1 MRKKGRALSFYVILW
16 QGLIDSSYDKK
27 EEKKHTRLE
36 NRQSTS
42 YMNKIQVALV
52 NTDGIWKQ
60 FNFIA
65 WIMFRMELVN
75 NISTLFYQFKFLAPL
90 HRKDSLS

>member
-1 MRKKGRALSFYVILW
+1 MLYFDKGLQTALTTKK
-16 QGLIDSSYDKK
+16 K
-27 EEKKHTRLE
+27 KKHERLE

-42 YMNKIQVALV
+42 YLNKIQVALV